1 MRLKKPKAD
10 RELRGEMGG
19 MDMDDTDKAW
29 LSEIDRRAKIYDDIE
44 ARGAWQGG
52 MSAADYLGLLALSL
66 LLVAGFWIW
75 GH

>member
-1 MRLKKPKAD
+1 
-10 RELRGEMGG
+10 
-19 MDMDDTDKAW
+19 MDDTDKAW